1 MIYFFRFFIT
11 TLFLILVYI
20 IYRSEIYYEGSER
33 VFYLIYFIGT
43 LLAILF
49 LIIITYLKVKI
60 QKYIIIIFISIAF
73 TLYSFEGKLIFDQKK
88 TFNETDLGFDRRT
101 KYEVYENLKK
111 TNSNVTVTLGPNAFL
126 SLNDLDLLNL
136 AGISKIK
143 TIHCNENGYYSI
155 YQSDRY
161 GFNNPDKEWNNK
173 RIDYLLV
180 GDSFTHGACVNR
192 PNDIASVLRQHSKKN
207 VLNLGFGGNG
217 PLIEY
222 ATLREYLPLNI
233 KNVLWIYFEDND
245 LTDLKKELKNNILN
259 KYLIDQ
265 EFKQNLKFKQAQID
279 QFITTIVEREI
290 EKGRERNNFDNI
302 KQFIKLNNIRSFL
315 NPQLTPTPPPEFK
328 IILNLA
334 KKLVE
339 SHNGEFYF
347 IYLPS
352 FDRYA
357 KFFKMDS
364 KQQIKKIVNDLGIEF
379 IDLDEE
385 VFKKEKNPLKLF
397 PFEKH
402 GHYNVEGYNK
412 IAVKIYEKTK

>member
-1 MIYFFRFFIT
+1 
-11 TLFLILVYI
+11 
-20 IYRSEIYYEGSER
+20 
-33 VFYLIYFIGT
+33 
-43 LLAILF
+43 
-49 LIIITYLKVKI
+49 
-60 QKYIIIIFISIAF
+60 
-73 TLYSFEGKLIFDQKK
+73 
-88 TFNETDLGFDRRT
+88 
-101 KYEVYENLKK
+101 
-111 TNSNVTVTLGPNAFL
+111 
-126 SLNDLDLLNL
+126 
-136 AGISKIK
+136 
-143 TIHCNENGYYSI
+143 
-155 YQSDRY
+155 
-161 GFNNPDKEWNNK
+161 
-173 RIDYLLV
+173 
-180 GDSFTHGACVNR
+180 
-192 PNDIASVLRQHSKKN
+192 